1 MNLKSGILSLLT
13 SALVGTVLFGAG
25 AASADDWAEQRRGEH
40 RDDDRRDGRPSLVSV
55 HVHGPGCHHGPAP
68 APRPDGRYELRTTQR
83 WVSGYQDRVWVPEVC
98 RTKEKRHMRKTV
110 CRGGY
115 YETRYV
121 EGHYEPVEEWVW
133 VANPPRH
140 HHHDDGADH
149 GHGHR
154 RPNIQVTARF

>member
-13 SALVGTVLFGAG
+13 SALVGTVLFGAA
-25 AASADDWAEQRRGEH
+25 AASAGDWADMRRGNDSERRDDR
-40 RDDDRRDGRPSLVSV
+40 RDDDRRGGSPSLISV
-55 HVHGPGCHHGPAP
+55 HVHGPSCHHAPAP

-98 RTKEKRHMRKTV
+98 HTKEKRHSRKTV

-115 YETRYV
+115 YDTRYV

-140 HHHDDGADH
+140 EHHRSG
-149 GHGHR
+149 
-154 RPNIQVTARF
+154 PSIQVTARF